1 MADLKRAWRER
12 SRGGDFYGMIEGM
25 TSDTRLIKLAWKGS
39 RRTRKYERLSG
50 SGRGSIKGD
59 LIRDE
64 TFVARSLVTFVE
76 SRRVLVKLK
85 IRRWTCRVTLIQ
97 LRNENASRFTVVKM
111 CYL

>member
-25 TSDTRLIKLAWKGS
+25 TGDARLIKLAWKGS

-85 IRRWTCRVTLIQ
+85 IRRV
-97 LRNENASRFTVVKM
+97 E
-111 CYL
+111 